1 MKLTVLGSGTTVP
14 HKTRTS
20 SGFWLETSSG
30 TILLDCSPTAA
41 RRMAEEN
48 LPWHELDA
56 IWISHFHIDHCG
68 GLMSFLAGT
77 KHSEAT
83 KSRTKPLAIYG
94 PVGLRSLIERMNGV
108 NNYELTEQPFT
119 VDIYE
124 VEPLDR
130 FSILPGI
137 EAVAAKTRHTDESL
151 AIHIRDGNTTLVFS
165 ADTGLDTSLA
175 ALANGVDLFILECS
189 FFKNKP
195 IEKHLELAEAI
206 HLIRR
211 AKPKRAMLTHF
222 YPEWDDVD
230 FAAEVKRLEPLCE
243 VIEAVDGTRLELRTE
258 NGKLKA

>member
-1 MKLTVLGSGTTVP
+1 
-14 HKTRTS
+14 
-20 SGFWLETSSG
+20 
-30 TILLDCSPTAA
+30 
-41 RRMAEEN
+41 MAEEN

-77 KHSEAT
+77 KHAEAT
-83 KSRTKPLAIYG
+83 RSRTKPLKICG
-94 PVGLRSLIERMNGV
+94 PIGLCSLTERMDAV
-108 NNYELTEQPFT
+108 NDYKLTEQPFP
-119 VDIYE
+119 VEIIE
-124 VEPLDR
+124 IEPLEQFD
-130 FSILPGI
+130 LLNGI
-137 EAVAAKTRHTDESL
+137 VVTAGKTPHTPESL
-151 AIHIRDGNTTLVFS
+151 AIHIRDGEQTLVFT
-165 ADTGLDTSLA
+165 ADTGLDISLA

-230 FAAEVKRLEPLCE
+230 FATEIKSLDPLCE
-243 VIEAVDGTRLELRTE
+243 VIEARDGL
-258 NGKLKA
+258 KLTIH